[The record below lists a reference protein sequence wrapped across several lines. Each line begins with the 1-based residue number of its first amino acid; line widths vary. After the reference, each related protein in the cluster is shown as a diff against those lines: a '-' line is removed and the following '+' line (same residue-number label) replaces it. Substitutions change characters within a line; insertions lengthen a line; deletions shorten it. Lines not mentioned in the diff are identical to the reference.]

1 MTMVKGQEDE
11 DGAGLYWEDG
21 TRLTDKEG
29 EAWWAGYN
37 QGHQDGEEDAEEDML
52 GEIMRLREALQEIAK
67 TDIQTW
73 AKAALE
79 KGDWAHKGYLERIA
93 EYDQQG
99 VACRALA
106 GAPARAALG
115 EGK

>member
-1 MTMVKGQEDE
+1 MIMVKGQEDE

-52 GEIMRLREALQEIAK
+52 GEIMRLRDALRYMVENPEDVESFWQIA
-67 TDIQTW
+67 
-73 AKAALE
+73 
-79 KGDWAHKGYLERIA
+79 R
-93 EYDQQG
+93 
-99 VACRALA
+99 V
-106 GAPARAALG
+106 ALG
-115 EGK
+115 EGKG

>member
-1 MTMVKGQEDE
+1 MIMVKGQEDE

-52 GEIMRLREALQEIAK
+52 GEIMRLREALYYYADK
-67 TDIQTW
+67 SHW
-73 AKAALE
+73 HVKY
-79 KGDWAHKGYLERIA
+79 GDTYILVDEGRI
-93 EYDQQG
+93 
-99 VACRALA
+99 
-106 GAPARAALG
+106 ARAALG
-115 EGK
+115 EGKE